1 MIALP
6 ATINFNQEVN
16 STAIIL
22 PFDVASKLL
31 GYNDDITRIGVKIKQ
46 NVALENAKINLQKIL
61 GKDYIVKTSFE
72 KNALIFKTSKM
83 EKLIVFCILI
93 FIFILA
99 CFNMVAALTM
109 LFIEKKENMKTMLSF
124 GVQPFS
130 VFQIFFFQGCM
141 ITFVGVFSGLILG
154 YSVVCVQY
162 FGKVLTIP
170 NSGGEIFPVGV
181 KVVDVFQIVFFTIGI
196 ACVSTWITVKILIKG
211 FFKENNLGNSLLK
224 K

>member
-1 MIALP
+1 
-6 ATINFNQEVN
+6 
-16 STAIIL
+16 
-22 PFDVASKLL
+22 
-31 GYNDDITRIGVKIKQ
+31 
-46 NVALENAKINLQKIL
+46 
-61 GKDYIVKTSFE
+61 
-72 KNALIFKTSKM
+72 
-83 EKLIVFCILI
+83 
-93 FIFILA
+93 
-99 CFNMVAALTM
+99 
-109 LFIEKKENMKTMLSF
+109 
-124 GVQPFS
+124 
-130 VFQIFFFQGCM
+130 M